1 MHNGEKSLRTASFQD
16 PQFPRIV
23 ENSVQYDMN
32 VLFEGIGKF
41 IDPLITPVL
50 DRSIIQKGSSRVIT
64 FNEKEVDYDD
74 YFRVFMTTKLTSPS
88 YSPEI
93 SSKVSLINCC
103 VRERWIR
110 EQLLDIVIAS

>member
-50 DRSIIQKGSSRVIT
+50 DRSIIKKGSSRVIT

-74 YFRVFMTTKLTSPS
+74 YFRVFMTTKLTSPN

-103 VRERWIR
+103 LVF
-110 EQLLDIVIAS
+110 

>member
-50 DRSIIQKGSSRVIT
+50 DMDIIQKGSSRVNK
-64 FNEKEVDYDD
+64 FKYKELEYDD
-74 YFRVFMTTKLTSPS
+74 NFRIFTTTKLKSPN

-93 SSKVSLINCC
+93 SSRVSLINCC
-103 VRERWIR
+103 VTESGIQ
-110 EQLLDIVIAS
+110 E